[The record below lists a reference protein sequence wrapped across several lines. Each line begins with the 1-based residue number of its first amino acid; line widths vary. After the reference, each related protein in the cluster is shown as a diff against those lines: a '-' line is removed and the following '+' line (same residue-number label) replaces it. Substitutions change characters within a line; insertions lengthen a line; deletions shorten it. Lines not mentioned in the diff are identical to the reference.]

1 LSRRKSMKHKFIYLL
16 ISLLLLFSVR
26 SEACVGRILSIGIVD
41 SVNEKLLA
49 ELISVLIN
57 ERTGTT
63 VNIKVF
69 DDFGDIYDAVKK
81 EEIGV
86 VIENTDHAMSMLNMP
101 KNEDEKKDYDISK
114 AEFKEKLSLT
124 MLKPFGFIAGED
136 DKKGYYSAVV
146 TEDVLI
152 NFPALPRVINKLK
165 NITADKRF
173 NKVLTSVRTGKK
185 GKRAARDFLKKKK
198 LI

>member
-1 LSRRKSMKHKFIYLL
+1 MKYKSVFLL
-16 ISLLLLFSVR
+16 IAFLLLFSFR
-26 SEACVGRILSIGIVD
+26 SEACVGRILNIGIID
-41 SVNEKLLA
+41 SVNENLLA
-49 ELISVLIN
+49 ELVSVLIN

-81 EEIGV
+81 EEIGI

-101 KNEDEKKDYDISK
+101 KNGDEKKDYDISK
-114 AEFKEKLSLT
+114 VEFKEKLSLT
-124 MLKPFGFIAGED
+124 MLKPFGFISGED
-136 DKKGYYSAVV
+136 GKGEYYYSAVV

-152 NFPALPRVINKLK
+152 NFPALPRVINKLR
-165 NITADKRF
+165 NISADKRF